1 MNCSYDEIAY
11 YFHDRVGWLKLTT
24 TNKGVSDIAFVFD
37 APRRPRLRF
46 SRIMGKL
53 IDELNIYFSGQ
64 SMNFLT
70 PVDITMGSLFCRS
83 VWQAL
88 QNIPYG
94 HTISYGGL
102 AFAIGNPKAARAVG
116 MAMARNPV
124 PIIIPCHR
132 VIRSDGSLGGYGPG
146 IEFKR
151 SLLELEN
158 APSIK
163 RKITST
169 NKQKPLF
176 RRAKR

>member
-1 MNCSYDEIAY
+1 MNCLYDETAY

-24 TNKGVSDIAFVFD
+24 TNKGVSEIAFVLD
-37 APRRPRLRF
+37 APRRPRPRF
-46 SRIMGKL
+46 SRIMGRL

-64 SMNFLT
+64 SMSFLT
-70 PVDITMGSLFCRS
+70 PVDITSGSLFCRS

-94 HTISYGGL
+94 RTISYGGL

-124 PIIIPCHR
+124 PIIVPCHR

-158 APSIK
+158 ARPIK
-163 RKITST
+163 RKNNI
-169 NKQKPLF
+169 NKQTKTTF
-176 RRAKR
+176 